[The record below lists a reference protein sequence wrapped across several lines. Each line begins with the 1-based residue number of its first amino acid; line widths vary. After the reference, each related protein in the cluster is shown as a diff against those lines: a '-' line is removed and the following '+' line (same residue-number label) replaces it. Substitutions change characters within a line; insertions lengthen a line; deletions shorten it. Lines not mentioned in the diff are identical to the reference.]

1 MQIKKYLALHSAIYR
16 HEYIHGMRLK
26 RPKDQRIPKHVEHRG
41 MFGKKYDWEH
51 NYNQPEGQIDFERD
65 ILEPLDSPI
74 IIPTAEL

>member
-1 MQIKKYLALHSAIYR
+1 
-16 HEYIHGMRLK
+16 
-26 RPKDQRIPKHVEHRG
+26 